1 MGENQWGKKKYPP
14 DDELIAAFIQY
25 GKEKNGSGLNA
36 EEQLARLEKEFGL
49 RIGKRTLTTLRK
61 RLLIPSV
68 RKNPVAAQDRMQAV
82 LDVKQ
87 HDIAGRW
94 GVAQVRQ
101 RLANQ
106 GIIISRDET
115 RDILHDHFDEEF
127 ETRFVGKKD
136 ALKRTPLDCLG
147 PWHQIHCDGHEKL
160 GAQAL
165 NMGGIALGIYAFKD
179 QFGTFVPIMRVL
191 PNVRKANTIAHFY
204 LDFIEEYG
212 CICLTLITDK
222 GSEVGVKD
230 GMIYIQKTLRLES
243 APEFTIEEWP
253 PWVGVQSK
261 KNTPI
266 EGFWRWKRAGEGHS
280 IRQAILVGKNEG
292 IFNPAN
298 PRHIDIFNW
307 LWPRL
312 VQERLDEF
320 REYWNN
326 HKLSK
331 QQKKILPSGTSPRH
345 MWLVPSSV
353 RATARDCSV
362 RVNMESVRR
371 LRDEMGGHEG
381 REEAMQFVSR
391 EFSAEADSALGQLG
405 YPTITLSTAWDVFV
419 AVDDILSHV

>member
-1 MGENQWGKKKYPP
+1 MPNPTGENQWGKKKYPP

-87 HDIAGRW
+87 HDIA
-94 GVAQVRQ
+94 
-101 RLANQ
+101 
-106 GIIISRDET
+106 EP
-115 RDILHDHFDEEF
+115 H
-127 ETRFVGKKD
+127 
-136 ALKRTPLDCLG
+136 
-147 PWHQIHCDGHEKL
+147 
-160 GAQAL
+160 
-165 NMGGIALGIYAFKD
+165 
-179 QFGTFVPIMRVL
+179 
-191 PNVRKANTIAHFY
+191 PN
-204 LDFIEEYG
+204 
-212 CICLTLITDK
+212 
-222 GSEVGVKD
+222 S
-230 GMIYIQKTLRLES
+230 LES

-298 PRHIDIFNW
+298 PRHMCVYSLSVVFHTNSTSHSDIFNW